1 MEKKILIPI
10 YEDEISPR
18 FDLAAEALI
27 VSRLEPLGEID
38 EKIVV
43 LYNRSAEKLCHL
55 ILTEGIRT
63 VICGGIEEEYY
74 QYLVWKRV
82 EVFDSIIG
90 PWRDALGRY
99 LNGELKTSDKL
110 TYGLE

>member
-1 MEKKILIPI
+1 MIMEKKILIPI
-10 YEDEISPR
+10 YEDEICPR

-27 VSRLEPLGEID
+27 VSRLEPSGEID
-38 EKIVV
+38 EKVVV
-43 LYNRSAEKLCHL
+43 LYNGSAEKLCHH

-90 PWRDALGRY
+90 PWRDALDLY
-99 LNGELKTSDKL
+99 LKGELKPSGSL
-110 TYGLE
+110 T